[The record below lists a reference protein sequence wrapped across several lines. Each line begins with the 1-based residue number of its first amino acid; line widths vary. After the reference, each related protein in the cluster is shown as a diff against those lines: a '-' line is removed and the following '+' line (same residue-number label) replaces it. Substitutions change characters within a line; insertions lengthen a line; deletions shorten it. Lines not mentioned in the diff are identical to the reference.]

1 MGQVLFPTLGGP
13 TSQDL
18 CFLPA
23 LFPAAQLQNL
33 EEISC
38 GSGIT
43 NRGGDWHFS
52 LKAAKTVVLPFSS
65 CQALLS
71 CSISELRVKS
81 VN

>member
-1 MGQVLFPTLGGP
+1 MGQVLFPTVGGTTP
-13 TSQDL
+13 QDL

-43 NRGGDWHFS
+43 NRGGEWHLS
-52 LKAAKTVVLPFSS
+52 LKAVKTVV
-65 CQALLS
+65 CLLVPARPS
-71 CSISELRVKS
+71 FPAQSL
-81 VN
+81 N